1 MGAPGLGPGPCAGR
15 SFRARGVKCHPRA
28 SDSQTRLQ
36 LRPAPGTGS
45 QTPSG
50 LLGLGVPTAAPRR
63 VGGCSSCA
71 SRSCSSLF
79 PRSPPWLGRQWGL
92 SAPPPQPALRCPP
105 HSVSAAAGPVQATTI
120 FCLDDHSRV
129 LAGLPAIVSAG
140 VAGGSLRSVSHTP
153 WLPQGPLTLPG
164 VHVVTEAVSGRAH
177 RAEVC
182 TRRRGVVLKRWFL
195 SVAEVAVAAVLVL
208 VGGVCPLLR
217 SPREKLRFRLSY
229 AVALRRVPVDTLC
242 QPCPGRCPWG
252 SQAAP
257 GAAFE

>member
-1 MGAPGLGPGPCAGR
+1 MPPTC
-15 SFRARGVKCHPRA
+15 
-28 SDSQTRLQ
+28 QRLPDPS
-36 LRPAPGTGS
+36 PAPTCPWNWVS
-45 QTPSG
+45 DTEWPARPWCPHRSAPPPP
-50 LLGLGVPTAAPRR
+50 PTR
-63 VGGCSSCA
+63 CSSCA

-79 PRSPPWLGRQWGL
+79 PRSPPRPPRPGRQWGL
-92 SAPPPQPALRCPP
+92 SAPPPQPALRRPP